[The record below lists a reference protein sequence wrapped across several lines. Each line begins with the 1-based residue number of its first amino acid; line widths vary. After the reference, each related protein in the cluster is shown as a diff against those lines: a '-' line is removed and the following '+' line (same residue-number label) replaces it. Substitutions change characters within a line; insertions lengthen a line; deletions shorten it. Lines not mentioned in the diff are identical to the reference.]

1 MRIVLIT
8 RDAMQGCSIAG
19 TGTLAAPAG
28 RTYALVG
35 APNVGKSVVF
45 HRLTGTYVT
54 VSNYPGTTV
63 EVARAPARFE
73 DGATVLDTPGA
84 LALPSRSDDE
94 RATMRALLHE
104 DLRALV
110 QVADAKHLR
119 RSLNLTLALA
129 EMQLPMTLVLN
140 MSDESKVRG
149 IGTDEAALGKA
160 LGIDVVPTVATAGS
174 GIEGLSRAV
183 VRARLPQALT
193 RYPDPI
199 EQAV

>member
-84 LALPSRSDDE
+84 LAFPSRSDDE
-94 RATMRALLHE
+94 RAAMRALLHE

-119 RSLNLTLALA
+119 RTLAITLALA
-129 EMQLPMTLVLN
+129 ETGLPMVLALN
-140 MSDESKVRG
+140 MSDEADARG
-149 IGTDEAALGKA
+149 VSIDIARLAAA
-160 LGIDVVPTVATAGS
+160 LGIDVVRTVATTG
-174 GIEGLSRAV
+174 EGVRKVAQDAMHARAASV
-183 VRARLPQALT
+183 AVDYPQPL
-193 RYPDPI
+193 
-199 EQAV
+199 